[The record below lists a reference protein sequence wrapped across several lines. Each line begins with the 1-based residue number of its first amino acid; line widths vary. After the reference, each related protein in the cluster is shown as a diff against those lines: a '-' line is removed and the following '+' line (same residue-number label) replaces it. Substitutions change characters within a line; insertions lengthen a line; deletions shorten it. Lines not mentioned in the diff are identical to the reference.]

1 MVRGDSGMGKMKE
14 IKVKL
19 PDDLYAEFMEI
30 KKKSVINGRQMTNS
44 ELFAAAVAVFV
55 VFVAA
60 TTGKE
65 EVNQA

>member
-1 MVRGDSGMGKMKE
+1 MGKMKE

>member
-1 MVRGDSGMGKMKE
+1 MGKMKE

-19 PDDLYAEFMEI
+19 PDDLYAEFAEI

-55 VFVAA
+55 VFVTA
-60 TTGKE
+60 TNGKE